1 MLSLDFALADKDLT
15 RLLTFCPPE
24 LQNHP
29 CAARPTFA
37 DWRLSAFPFQNA
49 ALADSTRAKRD
60 SSWRCYE
67 RFLGQVG
74 VELDPFLRQI
84 GQAERTKTFAFAAA
98 LRDGEFRGRQLT
110 TAGN

>member
-1 MLSLDFALADKDLT
+1 MLSLYFTLADKDMT

-29 CAARPTFA
+29 FAARPPFV
-37 DWRLSAFPFQNA
+37 DWRLAAIPARNA
-49 ALADSTRAKRD
+49 ALDDTTRAKRD